1 MIVGRE
7 GKGTQTVLGT
17 EQSAMAMGACVRAV
31 LEAMKGTGSKTQG
44 SEVKVAGASV
54 LVYGSGWRPEERRS

>member
-1 MIVGRE
+1 
-7 GKGTQTVLGT
+7 
-17 EQSAMAMGACVRAV
+17 MAMGACVRAV

-54 LVYGSGWRPEERRS
+54 LVYGSGWRPEERQMVEGSVW